1 MAALLRNP
9 KIVTAASLGAG
20 AVIAIRYFCSSSSE
34 ASTESGKLDHYHIYR
49 SSINI

>member
-20 AVIAIRYFCSSSSE
+20 AVVAIRYFCSGSSE
-34 ASTESGKLDHYHIYR
+34 ASTATGKLDHYHIYR
-49 SSINI
+49 SSINM